1 MKIAKKALACFLVIA
16 MFLTA
21 APLSGFVGLLPFLDE
36 WVVSAQSANVV
47 DGGTTADGM
56 TWTVYDDGEL
66 VISGEGEMQDYFEKI
81 PEGEP
86 SDALTELTE
95 AEKEEVEN
103 SADLND
109 YYLNITPWAD
119 YRHEITSVTVEN
131 GITEIGRQAF
141 GLLYKAE
148 TVSLP
153 ESLVCIGAGAFS
165 GMLSLEEISIP
176 VNVKEINSG
185 AFSHCV
191 CLKKLNIPE
200 GLEIIGDS
208 VFSLCLSLKEIV
220 LPENAEGIISVDFFA
235 GCYDLEKLIIPNGIT
250 FKTSTAFESDI
261 SEAEKLQYMEEEL
274 NYAFQEL
281 YNLTCLS
288 IPASFDYPITIQLI
302 SPFVKELYNYSKSTV
317 FLLNEN
323 SYNPEFLIIDAVGI
337 TMTKKTHIIEH
348 ELDAILPFTNI
359 SFIEL
364 YCLIFGLD
372 INKAMELA
380 AEDDYALLLYVYN
393 QISKMNFSSVTEL
406 NTWNLYKDYTWNL
419 YKDYSL
425 ALVNYCSV
433 YCYED
438 SAQHSFYEDCTIDLY
453 AKHFLFETGEE
464 CLNELELSGERQAS
478 GEIGNI
484 KWEVDPAAGVLT
496 LSGDGTIATYGTDDV
511 CWLNASH
518 LFDTIVFAPDSEFTV
533 IGEYAFA
540 GSRIKEFT
548 FPSTIK
554 YIGNH
559 AFDGCTALET
569 IYIPKDSALK
579 YHAPTLGNILF
590 NKFNSC
596 INHTAFVVEDGNPT
610 YSSYDGALY
619 NAAGTEL
626 LYVPQGK
633 TTIDIADTTKNIA
646 PFSFYMSNV
655 ETVTIPDSVESLG
668 ECAFVLNWIKTI
680 NIGSGVSFI
689 STEYGLTE
697 FGQCFKLEEINVDV
711 DNEYYASDENGILF
725 NKDKT
730 ELIKYPEGKKSKSYT
745 VPEGVTTIG
754 TDAFTRVEKLEK
766 ITLSEGVEVIKEA
779 AFESSD
785 AKEILLPASLK
796 EIQYN
801 AFRYGSFSEIVI
813 PANVEKVGK
822 GAFDSCD
829 SLEKI
834 TFLNPDTYIF
844 DGDTYS
850 TDNEY
855 YYVDEF
861 GEDFIGGYSDGSN
874 TIPQETVIYGYAGST
889 AEAYALKFNRTFVEL
904 SDCPHTGG
912 MATCESK
919 AICSLCGQEYG
930 ELGDHIESTVTQPES
945 CTVNGYI
952 LTVCDLCGE
961 QLSFETIPA
970 AHAWGEWTE
979 TKAATCVQVG
989 EETRTCGRC
998 GETESR
1004 ETAIGD
1010 HDFSTEW
1017 TVDVDSTCSQEGSQ
1031 SRHCKNCSAT
1041 IDPKPVEKKEHTFG
1055 EWYVV
1060 TEPTMLADGK
1070 KERKCSSC
1078 LSTEEETIAKLLYKE
1093 YINEQTGIGVGVTK
1107 EAYDGSDITVEIE
1120 EVFDGSQFLTNS
1132 YGKFRTWN
1140 IKTHLNG
1147 EPVQPLEP
1155 VYIRIPL
1162 PADYNANRIF
1172 VYHVNSQTGVTENLK
1187 CEVIDG
1193 YICFYTDSFSRFII
1207 VDESSII
1214 ITPAPEDPI
1223 EPDDPS
1229 ENCDHLCHKSGILGF
1244 FWKIIRLIQKLFGMS
1259 PVCECGK
1266 AHY

>member
-47 DGGTTADGM
+47 DGGTTADGL

-66 VISGEGEMQDYFEKI
+66 VISGEGEMQDYFENI
-81 PEGEP
+81 PEEEP

-119 YRHEITSVTVEN
+119 YRHEITAVSVEE
-131 GITEIGRQAF
+131 GITSIGIRAF
-141 GLLYKAE
+141 YFLYMAE

-165 GMLSLEEISIP
+165 CMFSLEEISIP

-185 AFSHCV
+185 AFAGCV

-208 VFSLCLSLKEIV
+208 VFNLCLSLKEIV

-250 FKTSTAFESDI
+250 FKTLTDFATIDSESDI

-274 NYAFQEL
+274 NCEFQEL

-317 FLLNEN
+317 FLLSEN
-323 SYNPEFLIIDAVGI
+323 SYNPEFQILPAVAY
-337 TMTKKTHIIEH
+337 TMTKKAHIIEH
-348 ELDAILPFTNI
+348 VLDEVLSFTNI
-359 SFIEL
+359 SFNEL
-364 YCLIFGLD
+364 YCLIFDLD

-393 QISKMNFSSVTEL
+393 QIGKMNLSSFMEFNAWEL
-406 NTWNLYKDYTWNL
+406 YWDYWN
-419 YKDYSL
+419 YSP
-425 ALVNYCSV
+425 AVVNYCSV

-511 CWLNASH
+511 CWVNASH
-518 LFDTIVFAPDSEFTV
+518 LFDTIVFAPDSEFTA

-540 GSRIKEFT
+540 GLRIKEFT

-554 YIGNH
+554 YIDNH

-569 IYIPKDSALK
+569 IYIPKDSALE
-579 YHAPTLGNILF
+579 YYDPIMGDMLE
-590 NKFNSC
+590 NKFNTC

-646 PFSFYMSNV
+646 LYAFFMSHV
-655 ETVTIPDSVESLG
+655 ETVTIPDSVESL
-668 ECAFVLNWIKTI
+668 ELAFILNWVKTI
-680 NIGSGVSFI
+680 NIGSGVSSIPMRYGGAEFI
-689 STEYGLTE
+689 
-697 FGQCFKLEEINVDV
+697 QCFNLEEINVDV

-725 NKDKT
+725 NKEKT
-730 ELIKYPEGKKSKSYT
+730 ELIKYPEGKKMKSYT
-745 VPEGVTTIG
+745 VPEGVTVVG
-754 TDAFTRVEKLEK
+754 SCAFSFVEKLKK
-766 ITLSEGVEVIKEA
+766 ITLSEGVEVIKDA
-779 AFESSD
+779 AFEESY

-801 AFRYGSFSEIVI
+801 AFRYGSFSEIVV

-822 GAFDSCD
+822 GAFDSCA

-874 TIPQETVIYGYAGST
+874 TIPQETVIHGYADST

-930 ELGDHIESTVTQPES
+930 ELGNHVESAFTQEES
-945 CTVNGYI
+945 CTVNGYTI
-952 LTVCDLCGE
+952 TLCDLCGK
-961 QLSFETIPA
+961 QLAFEIIPA
-970 AHAWGEWTE
+970 AHAWGEWIE
-979 TKAATCVQVG
+979 TKTATCTQEG

-998 GETESR
+998 GEV
-1004 ETAIGD
+1004 ETQPKAMSD
-1010 HDFSTEW
+1010 HDYSDEW
-1017 TVDVDSTCSQEGSQ
+1017 IIDTDSTCSQEGIQ

-1070 KERKCSSC
+1070 KERKCSAC
-1078 LSTEEETIAKLLYKE
+1078 PATEEEAIEKLLYKE

-1140 IKTHLNG
+1140 IKTYLNG
-1147 EPVQPLEP
+1147 EQVQPLVP

-1162 PADYNANRIF
+1162 PADYNASQIF
-1172 VYHVNSQTGVTENLK
+1172 VYHVNSLTNKTEQLDA
-1187 CEVIDG
+1187 EVIDG

>member
-1 MKIAKKALACFLVIA
+1 MKQTIKKSLCIVLTALML
-16 MFLTA
+16 LTA
-21 APLSGFVGLLPFLDE
+21 APLAGFVGMEFSSSDFVLPADAT
-36 WVVSAQSANVV
+36 SVV
-47 DGGTTADGM
+47 DGGTTADGL

-66 VISGEGEMQDYFEKI
+66 VISGEGEMQDYFTDEI
-81 PEGEP
+81 DELLSEE
-86 SDALTELTE
+86 ELTVSE
-95 AEKEEVEN
+95 PDETESVN
-103 SADLND
+103 LND
-109 YYLNITPWAD
+109 FYHDPAPWSA
-119 YRHEITSVTVEN
+119 YRDEIVTITVEN

-141 GLLYKAE
+141 YLLYKAD

-165 GMLSLEEISIP
+165 CMLSLEEISIP
-176 VNVKEINSG
+176 ENVKEINFG
-185 AFSHCV
+185 AFSGCV

-250 FKTSTAFESDI
+250 FKTSTAFVPDI
-261 SEAEKLQYMEEEL
+261 SDAEKLQYMEEEL
-274 NYAFQEL
+274 NCAFQEL

-323 SYNPEFLIIDAVGI
+323 SYNPEFQIFNAVEI

-348 ELDAILPFTNI
+348 ELDEVLSVTNI

-364 YCLIFGLD
+364 YCLIFDLD

-380 AEDDYALLLYVYN
+380 AEDDYAYMLYVYN
-393 QISKMNFSSVTEL
+393 QISKMNFPSFMEL
-406 NTWNLYKDYTWNL
+406 NAWNLYL
-419 YKDYSL
+419 DYSL
-425 ALVNYCSV
+425 AVVNYCSV

-478 GEIGNI
+478 GGIGNI

-511 CWLNASH
+511 CWVNASH
-518 LFDTIVFAPDSEFTV
+518 LFDTIVFAPDSEFTA

-540 GSRIKEFT
+540 GLRIKEFT

-554 YIGNH
+554 HIENH

-569 IYIPKDSALK
+569 IYIPKDSALR
-579 YHAPTLGNILF
+579 YYDPIMGDVLE

-596 INHTAFVVEDGNPT
+596 INHTAFVVEEGNPR

-619 NAAGTEL
+619 NADGTEL

-646 PFSFYMSNV
+646 LYAFYMSHI
-655 ETVTIPDSVESLG
+655 ETVTIPDSVESL
-668 ECAFVLNWIKTI
+668 ELAFILNWVKTI
-680 NIGSGVSFI
+680 NIGSGVSSIPTRYGGAEFI
-689 STEYGLTE
+689 
-697 FGQCFKLEEINVDV
+697 QCFNLEEINVDV

-730 ELIKYPEGKKSKSYT
+730 EMIKYPEGKKSKSYT

-754 TDAFTRVEKLEK
+754 TNAFHIVECLGK
-766 ITLSEGVEVIKEA
+766 ITLPEGVEVIKDA
-779 AFESSD
+779 AFEECW
-785 AKEILLPASLK
+785 AKEISLPDSLK

-822 GAFDSCD
+822 GAFDSCAA
-829 SLEKI
+829 LEKI

-850 TDNEY
+850 TE
-855 YYVDEF
+855 
-861 GEDFIGGYSDGSN
+861 EDFVYGYSDGSD

-889 AEAYALKFNRTFVEL
+889 AEAYALKYNRTFVEL
-904 SDCPHTGG
+904 TDCPHTGG
-912 MATCESK
+912 TANCESK
-919 AICSLCGQEYG
+919 AICTLCGQEYG
-930 ELGDHIESTVTQPES
+930 ELGNHVESTFTQEES
-945 CTVNGYI
+945 CTVNGYTI
-952 LTVCDLCGE
+952 TLCDLCGK
-961 QLSFETIPA
+961 QLAFEIIPA
-970 AHAWGEWTE
+970 AHAWGEWIE
-979 TKAATCVQVG
+979 TKTATCTQEG

-998 GETESR
+998 GEV
-1004 ETAIGD
+1004 ETQPKAMTD
-1010 HDFSTEW
+1010 HDYSDEW
-1017 TVDVDSTCSQEGSQ
+1017 IIDTDSTCSQEGIQ

-1093 YINEQTGIGVGVTK
+1093 YINDQTGIGVGVTK

-1120 EVFDGSQFLTNS
+1120 EVFDGSQFLTNN

-1140 IKTHLNG
+1140 IKTYLNG
-1147 EPVQPLEP
+1147 EQAQPLVP

-1162 PADYNANRIF
+1162 PADYNANQIF
-1172 VYHVNSQTGVTENLK
+1172 VYHVNSLTNKTEQLDA
-1187 CEVIDG
+1187 EVIDG
-1193 YICFYTDSFSRFII
+1193 HICFYTDSFSRFII

-1229 ENCDHLCHKSGILGF
+1229 ENCDHLCHKSGILGI
-1244 FWKIIRLIQKLFGMS
+1244 FWKIIRFLQKLFGMN